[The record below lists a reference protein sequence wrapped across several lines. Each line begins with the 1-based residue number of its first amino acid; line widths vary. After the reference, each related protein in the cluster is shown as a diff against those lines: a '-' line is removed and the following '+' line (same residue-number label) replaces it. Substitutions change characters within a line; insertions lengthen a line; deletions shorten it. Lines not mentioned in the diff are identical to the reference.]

1 MHIQISS
8 IQCNVEVDTNYK
20 QAIIILCFARPS
32 NSIEFT
38 PRCLAHLIEVMQR
51 PPKGKQQHFHS
62 GSERLTGGGGG
73 EVGAADNA
81 SKMHPHQLVA
91 VILVSFLPMVV
102 PCQKLTI

>member
-1 MHIQISS
+1 
-8 IQCNVEVDTNYK
+8 
-20 QAIIILCFARPS
+20 
-32 NSIEFT
+32 
-38 PRCLAHLIEVMQR
+38 MQR

-62 GSERLTGGGGG
+62 GSERLIGEGGGGG

-102 PCQKLTI
+102 PCQKLAI